1 MMDYFLRES
10 PELISALGDR
20 PADFAFRVICDF
32 PLKTLVT
39 FTKGRFSEQQLT
51 ELLEKLNG
59 VSHQ

>member
-1 MMDYFLRES
+1 MMVILRES
-10 PELISALGDR
+10 PELISAWETGR
-20 PADFAFRVICDF
+20 RISAFRVICDF

-59 VSHQ
+59 VSHE

>member
-1 MMDYFLRES
+1 MDYFERES
-10 PELISALGDR
+10 GIVSAGDR
-20 PADFAFRVICDF
+20 PTDFQAFRVICDF

-59 VSHQ
+59 VSHE